1 MRCLCGG
8 LCEVLVCGGLCEVL
22 VCGCLCGGVFSTVGS
37 LACCQ
42 CPVSC
47 ICSTMKRSVM
57 TSTLSSKGGDT
68 TLFPVLHT
76 CRLVCVRGAPVV
88 CEEGAAVMCEEGS
101 TCDV

>member
-1 MRCLCGG
+1 MRCLCEGACMRCLCG
-8 LCEVLVCGGLCEVL
+8 
-22 VCGCLCGGVFSTVGS
+22 CLCVGVFSTVGS

-47 ICSTMKRSVM
+47 ICSTMKRSVT

-76 CRLVCVRGAPVV
+76 CRLVCVL
-88 CEEGAAVMCEEGS
+88 CEGCC
-101 TCDV
+101 CDV